1 VGFADKLSNTARK
14 LRGRVLRNAGKATG
28 NRKLQAEGR
37 AEEIG
42 GSVRQGAEKI
52 KDAFRGLRTRRHH

>member
-14 LRGRVLRNAGKATG
+14 LRGRVKRNAGEVTG

-42 GSVRQGAEKI
+42 GTVRQGRERM
-52 KDAFRGLRTRRHH
+52 KDAFRGLRRRH